1 MRIFFW
7 LIVCLPTTL
16 LAQFSG
22 PPNNAAQYEEQYQ
35 WRIRQT
41 QLQGVYIPKDL
52 PEAIRELSRLS
63 DAQSRESFASAPE
76 EDIYRELFHG
86 LGRWIRLNWGFNG
99 GSRLTAAL
107 APLGINHPDD
117 LAQLIVV
124 VWHRELNGKAH
135 ELPELVDMIKE
146 KRRQLYLESLD

>member
-1 MRIFFW
+1 MRLFLL
-7 LIVCLPTTL
+7 LIILLPTTL
-16 LAQFSG
+16 SAQFDG
-22 PPNNAAQYEEQYQ
+22 PPNNAAEYEEQYQ

-41 QLQGVYIPKDL
+41 RLQGVYIPKDL

-63 DAQSRESFASAPE
+63 DAESQRSFSSAPE

-86 LGRWIRLNWGFNG
+86 LGRWIRRNWGFNG
-99 GSRLTAAL
+99 GSRLTVAL
-107 APLGINHPDD
+107 EPLGINHPDD

-124 VWHRELNGKAH
+124 VWHRELNGKSH
-135 ELPELVDMIKE
+135 DLPELVDSIKE